1 MKRDERLVPG
11 TRTSILSKPSK
22 MKVLING
29 KLMQVY
35 SFGLTAGKTC
45 IGATYKKNHKCNDCY
60 AQKGSYLR
68 WSTAVAQKQ
77 RTNWTIYSL
86 NNTELKEQWVKTV
99 QRAVQWATKDR
110 NVPYFRIHDSGDFFS
125 DTYIKCW
132 IEIVKKLPDVLFW
145 SPTSA
150 FPEESH
156 ENATEVLKNML
167 PLLKEFAA
175 QPNVVLR
182 GSCREVGLHKTI
194 PVEGFAASTG
204 IITKKQIVEEQD
216 YIKVFGV
223 HVCPSHEH
231 DNMCASC
238 THCWTE
244 PDKETY
250 YIKH

>member
-1 MKRDERLVPG
+1 MNRDERLVPG
-11 TRTSILSKPSK
+11 TRTAVLSKPSK
-22 MKVLING
+22 MKVLINN
-29 KLMQVY
+29 KLVQVY

-77 RTNWTIYSL
+77 RTNWTISTL
-86 NNTELKEQWVKTV
+86 NTPEGKTEWLLVMK
-99 QRAVQWATKDR
+99 RAIKWATKDR
-110 NVPYFRIHDSGDFFS
+110 KVPYFRIHDSGDFFS
-125 DTYIKCW
+125 DTYIECW
-132 IEIVKKLPDVLFW
+132 IEIVKEFPDVLFW

-150 FPEESH
+150 YPEDSH
-156 ENATEVLKNML
+156 ENATEVLESMM

-175 QPNVVLR
+175 QPNVILR

-194 PVEGFAASTG
+194 HVDGFAASTG

-216 YIKVFGV
+216 YIKLFGI
-223 HVCPSHEH
+223 HVCPSHEN

-244 PDKETY
+244 PTKETY